1 MERYV
6 IANTI
11 WGTNKTVKFEKLVK
25 ELKCCFAIKKNVQQ
39 LVDWNKV
46 VRYVVGSIKIIK
58 LEPGNYVTL
67 DPKLRHLLLGL
78 VVFTSSFGDMVLRE
92 RHFGYP

>member
-1 MERYV
+1 M
-6 IANTI
+6 ANTI

-46 VRYVVGSIKIIK
+46 VRYAVGRIKIIK
-58 LEPGNYVTL
+58 MEPGNYVTM
-67 DPKLRHLLLGL
+67 DPKLRNLLLRSL
-78 VVFTSSFGDMVLRE
+78 LIAYVHL
-92 RHFGYP
+92 